1 MYKIY
6 NYEEF
11 LNELYLKHQRYVKEY
26 NALKLST
33 TDIRLFIKSP
43 KNMQDILSKGMG
55 LCLFIDLVTL
65 EPKYNNS
72 GIINK
77 LFAEHKE
84 AGEAMVE
91 LLNYM
96 KEE

>member
-1 MYKIY
+1 
-6 NYEEF
+6 
-11 LNELYLKHQRYVKEY
+11 
-26 NALKLST
+26 
-33 TDIRLFIKSP
+33 
-43 KNMQDILSKGMG
+43 MQDILSKGMG